1 MTHTDSPTH
10 PSRFVVVFD
19 TADPARLEEVGP
31 AILESLGM
39 EPDHWFPRLG
49 VAIVSGTAAPT
60 VSLRQDHPDV
70 DVAVLPE
77 TVYHAITEPPASA
90 GSYEDTDLATW
101 GLQAVGAVDSPWTGK
116 GIRIAVLDTGFNSA
130 HPDFAGR
137 TVVTQS
143 FIDGEDA
150 EDGHGHGTHCVGTA
164 AGPRTWAEGR
174 GYGVAPEAEIFVA
187 KVLGNDGTG
196 SDTTILAGIDWALGQ
211 GCQVISMSLGAD
223 VRTVHPPYVAAGR
236 RALEQGALIIAAA
249 GNNAARSRGNPGF
262 VGAPAN
268 SPYVMA
274 VGAVDK
280 HLKVADFS
288 AQALDVDGGEV
299 NIAGPGVAI
308 HSSWIAPKNYNT
320 LDGTSM
326 ATPHVAG
333 VAALI
338 AEATG
343 ARGQELWDQLVAGVQ
358 DLGLPKEDVGAGLTK
373 APKARTATSA
383 APSSWVVTVDD
394 RHTDRIEEV
403 ASLLRAAGLKVT
415 RTLPN
420 LGMIHGCTEGDCD
433 TEQLAGIDGVASVDA
448 EVTHHVA
455 PGNPRLR

>member
-1 MTHTDSPTH
+1 MTTHDSTTRH
-10 PSRFVVVFD
+10 NRFVVVFD
-19 TADPARLEEVGP
+19 TADPARLETVAP
-31 AILESLGM
+31 TVLESLGM
-39 EPDHWFPRLG
+39 HVEHWFSRLG
-49 VAIVSGTAAPT
+49 VAVVSGTGIPT
-60 VSLRQDHPDV
+60 VALSDTHPDV
-70 DVAVLPE
+70 AVDVLPE
-77 TVYHAITEPPASA
+77 TTYHAISESAASS
-90 GSYEDTDLATW
+90 SYEDTDLATW
-101 GLQAVGAVDSPWTGK
+101 GLQAVGALECPWTGK
-116 GIRIAVLDTGFNSA
+116 GIKVAVLDTGFNSA

-137 TVVTQS
+137 TVVTTS

-164 AGPRTWAEGR
+164 AGPRIWAEGR
-174 GYGVAPEAEIFVA
+174 GYGVAPDAEIHVA

-223 VRTVHPPYVAAGR
+223 VTTVHPPYVAAGR
-236 RALEQGALIIAAA
+236 RALEQGALLIAAA

-280 HLKVADFS
+280 HLEVADFS
-288 AQALDVDGGEV
+288 AQALDVEGGEV

-308 HSSWIAPKNYNT
+308 YSSWIAPKNYNT
-320 LDGTSM
+320 IDGTSM

-343 ARGQELWDQLVAGVQ
+343 ARGQQLWDQLVAGVRG
-358 DLGLPKEDVGAGLTK
+358 LGLPKEDVGAGLVT
-373 APKARTATSA
+373 APKGQAAAAA
-383 APSSWVVTVDD
+383 APSSWVVTLADS
-394 RHTDRIEEV
+394 HTGRIEEV
-403 ASLLRAAGLKVT
+403 AALLRAAGMTIT

-420 LGMIHGCTEGDCD
+420 LGMIHGCTTKECSPQ
-433 TEQLAGIDGVASVDA
+433 QLAGIDGVAFVDA
-448 EVTHHVA
+448 EVTHRIQS
-455 PGNPRLR
+455 PGLRSL

>member
-1 MTHTDSPTH
+1 MTTSTAR

-19 TADPARLEEVGP
+19 TADPARLDEVAP
-31 AILESLGM
+31 AALESLGM
-39 EPDHWFPRLG
+39 QPDHWFPRLG
-49 VAIVSGTAAPT
+49 VAIVSGTTAPT
-60 VSLRQDHPDV
+60 LTLQEAHSDV

-77 TVYHAITEPPASA
+77 TTYHAITAPQTGPD
-90 GSYEDTDLATW
+90 SYEDTDQATW
-101 GLQAVGAVDSPWTGK
+101 GIQAVGAVDSPHTGK
-116 GIRIAVLDTGFNSA
+116 GIRIAVLDTGFNTA

-174 GYGVAPEAEIFVA
+174 GYGVAPEAEIYVA
-187 KVLGNDGTG
+187 KVLGNNGTG
-196 SDTTILAGIDWALGQ
+196 SDATILAGIDWALEQ

-223 VRTVHPPYVAAGR
+223 VTTVHPPYVAAGR
-236 RALEQGALIIAAA
+236 RALEQGSLLIAAA

-280 HLKVADFS
+280 RLEVADFS
-288 AQALDVDGGEV
+288 AQALDVEGGEV

-320 LDGTSM
+320 INGTSM

-343 ARGQELWDQLVAGVQ
+343 ARGQELWDQLVAGVR
-358 DLGLPKEDVGAGLTK
+358 DLGLPKEDVGAGLVT
-373 APKARTATSA
+373 APQARTSSGT
-383 APSSWVVTVDD
+383 PSSWVVTLDD
-394 RHTDRIEEV
+394 SHADRVEEV
-403 ASLLRAAGLKVT
+403 AAQLRAAGMRIT
-415 RTLPN
+415 RTLPR
-420 LGMIHGCTEGDCD
+420 LGMIHGCTEGPCSVEEL
-433 TEQLAGIDGVASVDA
+433 TGIDGVASVDV
-448 EVTHHVA
+448 EVAHHITP
-455 PGNPRLR
+455 PGPRIL